1 MVEVEGSLVRVG
13 NDGWGIFVSLLLV
26 RDLGRKTEER
36 RDLRVCLGSG
46 VVVAILS
53 LRDGELMVGLGGR
66 SMKCAHVMMSRLRG
80 EGEGEER
87 PGRDA
92 DEV

>member
-1 MVEVEGSLVRVG
+1 MAPYWRGRGFGETGEMDEVLVDVVFVVDVEGSLVRVED
-13 NDGWGIFVSLLLV
+13 DGGGTFVSLLLL

-53 LRDGELMVGLGGR
+53 LRDGELMVG
-66 SMKCAHVMMSRLRG
+66 
-80 EGEGEER
+80 
-87 PGRDA
+87 
-92 DEV
+92 